1 MVVQMLHVELHVEE
15 FAATWSSIIYV
26 ITAVSS
32 ANAAESAV
40 QLRCINFSLRP
51 GQLMAALGSAGS
63 GKTTLLLALLG
74 EVPCVSGRCAAPS
87 FLAKAAG
94 KVAYCGLQ
102 PQLIRGSVC
111 ENVLFGR
118 PYDHERYLDTMAACG
133 LADLA
138 KETGHW
144 PGHLKEEAAANADAS
159 VLCTGITCVRC
170 MQRCATEAVS
180 TRAPQ
185 VPQISGG
192 QRVRVGIAR
201 AIYGQA
207 ELVLLDDPFASLDP
221 QTCGLVWHAAIRG
234 SERQRSQ
241 PSFQSNLEPVV
252 SLRRNGSC
260 PCTW

>member
-1 MVVQMLHVELHVEE
+1 
-15 FAATWSSIIYV
+15 
-26 ITAVSS
+26 
-32 ANAAESAV
+32 
-40 QLRCINFSLRP
+40 
-51 GQLMAALGSAGS
+51 MAALGSAGS

-118 PYDHERYLDTMAACG
+118 PYDHDRYLDTMAACG

-144 PGHLKEEAAANADAS
+144 PGHLKEEATANAYAS
-159 VLCTGITCVRC
+159 VLCTGITCVRV
-170 MQRCATEAVS
+170 MLRCATEAVS

-185 VPQISGG
+185 VPQISGASYCIDE
-192 QRVRVGIAR
+192 RNRPV
-201 AIYGQA
+201 
-207 ELVLLDDPFASLDP
+207 SLDSSS
-221 QTCGLVWHAAIRG
+221 TV
-234 SERQRSQ
+234 
-241 PSFQSNLEPVV
+241 SNLSAEADTLYVHVNTYKKYHATPGTHAHTHLHMPDTSKYSDIYLHLLTEP
-252 SLRRNGSC
+252 S
-260 PCTW
+260 T